1 MLRGLWRLTWLEL
14 KIFVRE
20 PMGVIGTVG
29 IPVLLFVVIS
39 RLLGPQ
45 VREASP
51 DVPRFVSVDLPIFTS
66 LLIAASAVQSL
77 AAIMAIYRE
86 GGILKRLRATPLRPS
101 TILTAHVLVKLCS
114 PQLRLG

>member
-45 VREASP
+45 VREASSACNSH
-51 DVPRFVSVDLPIFTS
+51 RVDTGCAP
-66 LLIAASAVQSL
+66 A
-77 AAIMAIYRE
+77 
-86 GGILKRLRATPLRPS
+86 P
-101 TILTAHVLVKLCS
+101 
-114 PQLRLG
+114 